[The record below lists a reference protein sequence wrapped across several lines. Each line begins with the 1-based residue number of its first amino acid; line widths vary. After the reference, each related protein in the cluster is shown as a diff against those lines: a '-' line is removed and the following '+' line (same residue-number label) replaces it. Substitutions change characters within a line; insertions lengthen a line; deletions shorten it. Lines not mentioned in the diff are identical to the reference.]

1 MTTLV
6 RSGRPHDDLDDLRA
20 RVSELE
26 TTLAERDAEVARI
39 KADLAAF
46 RISYRRRVGRLHE
59 LLDDLERAIDEAE
72 LGILSER
79 VTQAVSDE
87 PPDSSAGPARE
98 APARSLTSD
107 AVRKLFRDVART
119 IHPDLARDDD
129 ARERRHRLMIEANR
143 AYAQGD
149 EERLRWILEAWAK
162 SPDAVAGSDLDA
174 ARLRLSRRIMQIEE
188 QLTLCAGEL
197 AELRE
202 TPLWKLKAMVDEE
215 TAKGNDLMAD
225 MIRRLNRDILAAR
238 NRLDAI
244 QPRH

>member
-1 MTTLV
+1 VTTLV

-26 TTLAERDAEVARI
+26 TTLAERDADLARL
-39 KADLAAF
+39 KAGLAAF

-59 LLDDLERAIDEAE
+59 QLDDLERAIDEAE

-79 VTQAVSDE
+79 VTRAVPDE
-87 PPDSSAGPARE
+87 APDASAGPARQ

-119 IHPDLARDDD
+119 IHPDLARDQD

-143 AYAQGD
+143 AYALGD
-149 EERLRWILEAWAK
+149 EERLRWILEAWEK
-162 SPDAVAGSDLDA
+162 SPDAVNGGDIDA
-174 ARLRLSRRIMQIEE
+174 IRVRLSRRITEIEE

-197 AELRE
+197 ADLKE
-202 TPLWKLKAMVDEE
+202 TSLWKLKAMVDEE
-215 TAKGNDLMAD
+215 AAKGNDLMAD

-244 QPRH
+244 RPRH